1 MENNQIGLGE
11 LIKGRWYKLRINPFT
26 ERIYAERKISGNY
39 VIFINKKLQY
49 IGESKDLI
57 RRINAHLNHV
67 CVYYPHR
74 QKRVIFKIRLE
85 KKEERKEIEK
95 KLILKLNPLGNIRSK
110 SGNFK
115 YEIKK
120 LEDMTIPTKYFT
132 ATRKLIKTKLNDHHN
147 LNNREIIVLKMRF
160 GLGDD
165 KKKCTLQEVGDKF
178 DITRE
183 RVRQIEEN
191 AIEKLKSYKKI
202 NLKKADKKENLDSL
216 GLSPRCINALKVY
229 EIQTLNDL
237 EEYCDRLINLPYGIE
252 RLYMIRGIG
261 TKSMSEIKNLLEKVK
276 CQRKQ

>member
-11 LIKGRWYKLRINPFT
+11 LIKGKWYKLRINPFA
-26 ERIYAERKISGNY
+26 ERISPERKISGNY

-95 KLILKLNPLGNIRSK
+95 NFILKLNPLGNVRSK

-115 YEIKK
+115 YEMKG
-120 LEDMTIPTKYFT
+120 LEYMVIPTKYFM
-132 ATRKLIKTKLNDHHN
+132 AMRKLIKTKLNGQHN
-147 LNNREIIVLKMRF
+147 LNNREIKVLKMRF
-160 GLGDD
+160 GLGDN
-165 KKKCTLQEVGDKF
+165 KKKCTLREIGDKF
-178 DITRE
+178 SVTRE
-183 RVRQIEEN
+183 RIRQIEIS

-202 NLKKADKKENLDSL
+202 NLKKVDKKENLSNL
-216 GLSPRCINALKVY
+216 GLSPRCINALKFY

-237 EEYCDRLINLPYGIE
+237 EKHCDQLIDFPEGIE
-252 RLYMIRGIG
+252 RLYLIRGIG
-261 TKSMSEIKNLLEKVK
+261 MKSMLEIKNLLEKVK
-276 CQRKQ
+276 WPRKQ